1 MLHVKLARLGKVL
14 KKWSRSMVEEW
25 KRRTEIAQEVVLR
38 LDQAQERRPLT
49 PGELSLRKRAK
60 QRILGFAA
68 LRRIKIRQRSRLTWI
83 REGDAITRIP
93 SSSILELRRAGEK
106 IISLLS
112 EQRMAWSLHTTIK
125 CNEHGTVYAISS
137 DFGDCITTQSMG
149 LMVLLSEYF

>member
-1 MLHVKLARLGKVL
+1 
-14 KKWSRSMVEEW
+14 MVEEW

-83 REGDAITRIP
+83 REGDANSGGARNWKLGIP
-93 SSSILELRRAGEK
+93 KKKK
-106 IISLLS
+106 IIS
-112 EQRMAWSLHTTIK
+112 
-125 CNEHGTVYAISS
+125 
-137 DFGDCITTQSMG
+137 
-149 LMVLLSEYF
+149 